1 MSRPTKPAPAPI
13 QPSASIWNG
22 SHGPMPP
29 VMMADTAIA
38 HRPRRSPN
46 RGPNAAPAR
55 TTRKKMPLPPP
66 GRSMSRRRPAH
77 AASMP
82 SSAIVAPFM
91 VPRRTSSITAATTS
105 APTAAATSGASPLC
119 AWLVSAVAG
128 SQNG

>member
-1 MSRPTKPAPAPI
+1 
-13 QPSASIWNG
+13 
-22 SHGPMPP
+22 
-29 VMMADTAIA
+29 
-38 HRPRRSPN
+38 
-46 RGPNAAPAR
+46 
-55 TTRKKMPLPPP
+55 
-66 GRSMSRRRPAH
+66 
-77 AASMP
+77 MP